1 MPQRVTGLLA
11 GLVVASLST
20 AVGNQQLAPELTG
33 FILTVQRTSDGITAT
48 CEAGCRWQSMTP
60 AIVRCADRKPCLT
73 ITDARAGARASA
85 AYSAFAVTVDVSS
98 TGMALACERGCA
110 WKTREVDCEPV
121 TPCSVRI
128 SEFGASRAKP
138 GAKVR

>member
-20 AVGNQQLAPELTG
+20 AIGGQQQFPDLAG
-33 FILTVQRTSDGITAT
+33 FMLTVQRTSTGVAVT
-48 CEAGCRWQSMTP
+48 CEAGCGWQSETP
-60 AIVRCADRKPCLT
+60 TVVTCTGRKPCLT
-73 ITDARAGARASA
+73 MTDSRIGAKVTAEYA
-85 AYSAFAVTVDVSS
+85 AFAVTVDVSS

-110 WKTREVDCEPV
+110 WKTREVDCESV

-128 SEFGASRAKP
+128 SEFGVSRAKP
-138 GAKVR
+138 GAKVQ